1 MPKEVKYGYLRG
13 PRLIVKAWPIA
24 ASQVI
29 VDRGGKFVKLDTN
42 DRIDIADSGDTQIE
56 GWLESP
62 SGQGLVAG
70 FTTSSTAGVDIGEV
84 DVSELSLYRVPADAD
99 PANTRGETADLIV
112 NSNVQQ
118 IDVGESNEDVVYI
131 VDLDTTDD
139 TVDVCMTSRL
149 LAVAGVA

>member
-99 PANTRGETADLIV
+99 PANTRGEVADLIV

-118 IDVGESNEDVVYI
+118 IDVGESNEDVVQI
-131 VDLDTTDD
+131 LDLDTTDD
-139 TVDVCMTSRL
+139 TVDVRMTSRL
-149 LAVAGVA
+149 MAVAGVV

>member
-1 MPKEVKYGYLRG
+1 MPKEAKYGYLRG
-13 PRLIVKAWPIA
+13 PRLLIQAWPIA

-29 VDRGGKFVKLDTN
+29 VDRGSKFVILDAN
-42 DRIDIADSGDTQIE
+42 DRIAIAGSGNTQIE
-56 GWLESP
+56 GWLEHP
-62 SGQGLVAG
+62 TGQGLNAG
-70 FTTSSTAGVDIGEV
+70 FTTSATAGADSGAVDI
-84 DVSELSLYRVPADAD
+84 SPLSVYRAPADAD

-149 LAVAGVA
+149 MAVAGVA

>member
-70 FTTSSTAGVDIGEV
+70 FTTSSTAGADIGEV

-99 PANTRGETADLIV
+99 PANTRGEVADLIV

-118 IDVGESNEDVVYI
+118 IDVGESNEDVVQI
-131 VDLDTTDD
+131 LDLDTTDD
-139 TVDVCMTSRL
+139 TVDVRMTSRL
-149 LAVAGVA
+149 MAVAGVV

>member
-42 DRIDIADSGDTQIE
+42 DRIDIADSGDAQIE

-118 IDVGESNEDVVYI
+118 IDVGESNEDVVQI
-131 VDLDTTDD
+131 LDLDTTDD
-139 TVDVCMTSRL
+139 TVDVRMTARL
-149 LAVAGVA
+149 MAVAGVV